1 MVDDNDDD
9 PDHGQGDG
17 HDDGEE
23 QVQCSSGA
31 GPDRGLA
38 EPPSCQHESSGL
50 PSHTYKPPPPLSI
63 PLESLQAS
71 TSYSSPGCQNF
82 VQLSIVARRERH
94 NWKGEEASLK

>member
-1 MVDDNDDD
+1 MEDDNNDDSD
-9 PDHGQGDG
+9 NGQGAG

-82 VQLSIVARRERH
+82 VQLSIVARRARH
-94 NWKGEEASLK
+94 DWKGEEASLK

>member
-1 MVDDNDDD
+1 MEDDNNDDS
-9 PDHGQGDG
+9 DHGQGAG

-23 QVQCSSGA
+23 HVQCGA

-50 PSHTYKPPPPLSI
+50 PSHTYKPPPPPLSI

-94 NWKGEEASLK
+94 NWQGEEASLK

>member
-1 MVDDNDDD
+1 MVDDNDDN
-9 PDHGQGDG
+9 PDYGQGAG

-23 QVQCSSGA
+23 QVQCGSGA
-31 GPDRGLA
+31 EPDRGLA
-38 EPPSCQHESSGL
+38 EPRPCQHESSGL

-63 PLESLQAS
+63 SLESLQAL

-94 NWKGEEASLK
+94 N

>member
-1 MVDDNDDD
+1 MVDDNDDN
-9 PDHGQGDG
+9 PDYGQGAG

-23 QVQCSSGA
+23 QDQCSSRA
-31 GPDRGLA
+31 EPDRGLA
-38 EPPSCQHESSGL
+38 EPPPCQHESSGL

-63 PLESLQAS
+63 PLESLQAL